1 MKLKV
6 HEKWQW
12 LARDA
17 RGENEWWF
25 HALEPTDD
33 GREWTSDGPC
43 ETFSSE
49 VFDLPDLPPE
59 KSLHKRIGDDWV
71 PVDEVAG
78 HVPAVTA
85 GDDGETELERRA
97 WELFRSTAI
106 LDQYNDAQFA
116 APWKT
121 FEGAANWIEYRD
133 LRRKQKKEPTP

>member
-12 LARDA
+12 LAKDD
-17 RGENEWWF
+17 GSFDEWWF
-25 HALEPTDD
+25 HEHEPRHGAGDWTND
-33 GREWTSDGPC
+33 GRVGFAGDA
-43 ETFSSE
+43 
-49 VFDLPDLPPE
+49 FDLPDLPPA
-59 KSLHKRIGDDWV
+59 KSLHRRIGDDWV

-78 HVPAVTA
+78 HVTGVTA
-85 GDDGETELERRA
+85 DEDGETELERRA
-97 WELFRSTAI
+97 WDLFRSTAI

>member
-1 MKLKV
+1 MTLKV

-49 VFDLPDLPPE
+49 VFDLPDLPPA
-59 KSLHKRIGDDWV
+59 KSLHRRIGDDWF

-78 HVPAVTA
+78 HVPGVTA
-85 GDDGETELERRA
+85 GDDIIARLTKLEDEVESLMSERVNRA
-97 WELFRSTAI
+97 HSK
-106 LDQYNDAQFA
+106 N
-116 APWKT
+116 P
-121 FEGAANWIEYRD
+121 
-133 LRRKQKKEPTP
+133 